1 MKLVLIHGR
10 AQEGKDSVALKAS
23 WIASLRERL
32 TALGLTLPV
41 DESDIRFPYYGD
53 ALYDLSSGESET
65 TEVIVRGEGA
75 DGDPDDFTKEVLGEI
90 VARTLERARER
101 GLTNEAELRAV
112 TGQEVIERGVLN
124 WRVVQK
130 ALEWIDEK
138 VPGASAASIALAT
151 RDVHDYLKNPGIQHF
166 IESGVREAIPS
177 GEESIVVAHS
187 LGTVVAYN
195 LLRREGE
202 ARGWKVP
209 LFVTLGSP
217 LAVTAIKQ
225 ALRPL
230 QFPAVVSAWFNAMD
244 PDDVVALHPLEPS
257 RFAVPDPG
265 IENYTGVD
273 NQTSNQH
280 GISGYLGDPEVARR
294 IHRALGG

>member
-10 AQEGKDSVALKAS
+10 AQEGKDSIALKAF
-23 WIASLRERL
+23 WVRALRDRL
-32 TALGLTLPV
+32 TSLGLSLPV
-41 DESDIRFPYYGD
+41 SENDIKFPYYGD
-53 ALYDLSSGESET
+53 TLYDLSSGAAET
-65 TEVIVRGEGA
+65 TEVIVRGEE
-75 DGDPDDFTKEVLGEI
+75 GDDLDEFSREMLAEI
-90 VARTLERARER
+90 VDRALERAKER
-101 GLTNEAELRAV
+101 GETTEAELQEAL
-112 TGQEVIERGVLN
+112 GQDVLERGFLN
-124 WRVVQK
+124 WKVVQK
-130 ALEWIDEK
+130 ALEWLDEK

-166 IESGVREAIPS
+166 IESGIREAIPS
-177 GEESIVVAHS
+177 GEESIVVSHS

-217 LAVTAIKQ
+217 LAVTAIKN

-230 QFPAVVSAWFNAMD
+230 QFPSVVSAWYNAMD
-244 PDDVVALHPLEPS
+244 TDDIVALYPLEAPRFDVPS
-257 RFAVPDPG
+257 PG

-280 GISGYLGDPEVARR
+280 GISGYLGDPEVAKR
-294 IHRALGG
+294 IRQALE